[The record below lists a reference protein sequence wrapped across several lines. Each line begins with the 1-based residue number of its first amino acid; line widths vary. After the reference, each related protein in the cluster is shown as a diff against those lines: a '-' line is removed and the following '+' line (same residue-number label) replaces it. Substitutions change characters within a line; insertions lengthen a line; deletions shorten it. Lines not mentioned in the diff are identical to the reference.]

1 MNNIFRLLEKKLLAD
16 NRQIYLKISLFVLF
30 IIQLFRI
37 N

>member
-1 MNNIFRLLEKKLLAD
+1 MNNIFSSLEKKLLAD